1 MTVAMIEKQG
11 RWLFVP
17 VLDEET
23 GQAFQWDVHADCGC
37 DWTALEPVATGSTF
51 KDARIALSL
60 ALREARQLRRDERA
74 MRLPAGDLTPM
85 DYCDCH
91 ACRLWWRRLHR

>member
-1 MTVAMIEKQG
+1 MTTPVIEKQG
-11 RWLFVP
+11 RWLLVP

-23 GQAFQWDVHADCGC
+23 GQAFQWDVHADCGS
-37 DWTALEPVATGSTF
+37 DWTALEPVATGGTV

-74 MRLPAGDLTPM
+74 LRLKSGDLTPS
-85 DYCDCH
+85 DFCGCE
-91 ACRLWWRRLHR
+91 ACRLWWRTLPR